1 MRLPF
6 ERAMG
11 RDENTV
17 HLQEVVKRT
26 TSLAPPP
33 PLSTDDVCPNEGEP
47 ETLKCAGM
55 PPVAELVSIP
65 PARSAVACYTGTTL
79 DGRYKIETILG
90 EGGMGIV
97 YLARHKVIDK
107 RVAVK
112 VLRADFAHQK
122 EITDRFLQEA
132 KAASSIGN
140 PHIVDISDFGEL
152 PDGSTY
158 FVMEWLDGVPL
169 SKLTQDRRP
178 VPMPRLLDIARQ
190 IADGLGAAH
199 SAGIVHRDLKP
210 DNVFLIRHGS
220 APDFVKILDFG
231 IAKVMN
237 DASKKVT
244 RAGALFGTPHYMSP
258 EQAAGTPVDARTDV
272 YALGVMLY
280 ELASGKLPFDADNLM
295 GILTQHMFKAAEPIR
310 RFEATVPPGLE
321 AIVMKALSKHPD
333 QRYATMQALSQDLDK
348 LARGENPDALAE
360 MMVRAASQ
368 FPPALAERSMPEPIP
383 ASPRRTRTRWG
394 VYAGVSAILVA
405 CCLVVGVFLQASSST
420 AQPSRPDAKTAP
432 QAPATTAVESKSI
445 DAPEAPTSVLFAA
458 EPLDAHVFKGDVD
471 LGTTPITLEVPAGG
485 LRVDVRR
492 PGYRPRTIVVDGSQK
507 KVSIKLVPA
516 SDRPSFPKPAPR
528 SKPRSKGWDRSGEI
542 INPWPTK

>member
-1 MRLPF
+1 M
-6 ERAMG
+6 AW
-11 RDENTV
+11 DEKTV
-17 HLQEVVKRT
+17 HLPEVVKRT

-47 ETLKCAGM
+47 GTLKCDGV
-55 PPVAELVSIP
+55 PPLAKLVSLPP
-65 PARSAVACYTGTTL
+65 PASAVACYTGMTL
-79 DGRYKIETILG
+79 DGRYRIETILG

-112 VLRADFAHQK
+112 ILRADFAHQK

-152 PDGSTY
+152 ADGSTY
-158 FVMEWLDGVPL
+158 FVMEWLDGIPL
-169 SKLTQDRRP
+169 SKLTHERRP
-178 VPMPRLLDIARQ
+178 VPTARLLDIARQ
-190 IADGLGAAH
+190 IADGLAAAH

-210 DNVFLIRHGS
+210 DNVFLVRHGS
-220 APDFVKILDFG
+220 ADFVKILDFG

-237 DASKKVT
+237 DASKKMT

-280 ELASGKLPFDADNLM
+280 ELASGRLPFDADNLM
-295 GILTQHMFKAAEPIR
+295 GILTQHMFKAPEPIR
-310 RFEATVPPGLE
+310 KFEPSVTPGLE
-321 AIVMKALSKHPD
+321 AIIMKALSKHPD

-348 LARGENPDALAE
+348 LARGDAPDALAE
-360 MMVRAASQ
+360 MMVRAASL
-368 FPPALAERSMPEPIP
+368 FPPNPVERAMPEPVP
-383 ASPRRTRTRWG
+383 ASPRQPRARWG

-405 CCLVVGVFLQASSST
+405 CCLVVGVFLQASAST
-420 AQPSRPDAKTAP
+420 AQPSRTDIGAAP
-432 QAPATTAVESKSI
+432 HDPAPPADESKSI
-445 DAPEAPTSVLFAA
+445 DMGEPLASVLFAA
-458 EPLDAHVFKGDVD
+458 EPLDAHVFRGEVD
-471 LGTTPITLEVPAGG
+471 LGTTPITLDVPASG

-507 KVSIKLVPA
+507 RVSIKLVPA
-516 SDRPSFPKPAPR
+516 TERPAFPKTGPK
-528 SKPRSKGWDRSGEI
+528 SKPKTKGWDRSGEI